1 MAWNS
6 IIWHGTPLSGIELHY
21 LLMNSIIIWYW
32 PLLSVFKHYLFL
44 NILSVIK
51 LYYLVVNSIIWYWTR
66 YCLLLN
72 SIIWFELDSICY
84 RTPSWFDLDI
94 ICYWTPLSDLNY
106 ILSGIGLHC
115 LVQDMVIIL
124 NGFWCVMTVM
134 LVGMRPVCVL
144 LSWLYQRE
152 IGSAQTAVI
161 GNKRSLCIIS
171 TPLPIS
177 LFFANYY

>member
-6 IIWHGTPLSGIELHY
+6 IIFYWTPLSVNELHY
-21 LLMNSIIIWYW
+21 HLVLY
-32 PLLSVFKHYLFL
+32 YLFL

-72 SIIWFELDSICY
+72 SIIWFELDNICY